1 MLLNTMLLLSG
12 GDFFSRWLE
21 GWNLGGLIL
30 VLIGAA
36 LIIIEMLIPGFGIAG
51 ISGAAAV
58 IAGLIIGSNDPIS
71 ALFSVAILVVIL
83 SIAAVI
89 IFKVVFGKR
98 KTAKNSRIVLNES
111 IAAEATDRVTAESA
125 ELIGKQGIA
134 LTALRLSGVL
144 HLSTENVTMCLPTV
158 NSLQK
163 MNRLLFVPLKVCA
176 SAFDARTK
184 RNDSSSLTP
193 ERSFIHTQ

>member
-1 MLLNTMLLLSG
+1 MLQNTMLLLSG

-98 KTAKNSRIVLNES
+98 KSDKNSRIVLNES

-134 LTALRLSGVL
+134 LTALRPSGAALINGKRYDVL
-144 HLSTENVTMCLPTV
+144 ADGEFIAKDEPIV
-158 NSLQK
+158 
-163 MNRLLFVPLKVCA
+163 VCA
-176 SAFDARTK
+176 VEGLRISVRRPNEA
-184 RNDSSSLTP
+184 
-193 ERSFIHTQ
+193 E

>member
-71 ALFSVAILVVIL
+71 ALFSVAILVAIL

-89 IFKVVFGKR
+89 IFKVFKVVFGKR
-98 KTAKNSRIVLNES
+98 KSGKNSRIVLNES

-134 LTALRLSGVL
+134 LTALRPSGAALINGKRYDVL
-144 HLSTENVTMCLPTV
+144 ADGEFIAKDEPIV
-158 NSLQK
+158 
-163 MNRLLFVPLKVCA
+163 VCA
-176 SAFDARTK
+176 VEGLRISVRRPNEA
-184 RNDSSSLTP
+184 
-193 ERSFIHTQ
+193 E

>member
-98 KTAKNSRIVLNES
+98 KNDKNSRIVLNES

-134 LTALRLSGVL
+134 LTALRPSGAALINGKRYDVL
-144 HLSTENVTMCLPTV
+144 ADGEFIAKDEPIVVCTV
-158 NSLQK
+158 EGLRISVRRPN
-163 MNRLLFVPLKVCA
+163 
-176 SAFDARTK
+176 
-184 RNDSSSLTP
+184 
-193 ERSFIHTQ
+193 EEE

>member
-83 SIAAVI
+83 SIAA
-89 IFKVVFGKR
+89 
-98 KTAKNSRIVLNES
+98 
-111 IAAEATDRVTAESA
+111 EATDRVTAESA
-125 ELIGKQGIA
+125 GLIGKQGIA
-134 LTALRLSGVL
+134 LTALRPSGAALINGKRYDVL
-144 HLSTENVTMCLPTV
+144 ADGEFIAKDEPIV
-158 NSLQK
+158 
-163 MNRLLFVPLKVCA
+163 VCA
-176 SAFDARTK
+176 VEGLRISVRRPNEA
-184 RNDSSSLTP
+184 
-193 ERSFIHTQ
+193 E

>member
-30 VLIGAA
+30 VLIGAT

-111 IAAEATDRVTAESA
+111 IAAEADRPRDRRISRAHRQTGDCAH
-125 ELIGKQGIA
+125 
-134 LTALRLSGVL
+134 ALRPSGA
-144 HLSTENVTMCLPTV
+144 HLSTENVTMCLPDGE
-158 NSLQK
+158 SLQK
-163 MNRLLFVPLKVCA
+163 MNRSLFVPLKVCA
-176 SAFDARTK
+176 SAF
-184 RNDSSSLTP
+184 
-193 ERSFIHTQ
+193 

>member
-98 KTAKNSRIVLNES
+98 KSGKNSRIVLNES

-125 ELIGKQGIA
+125 ERHRQTGDCAHCAAAERCCTYQRK
-134 LTALRLSGVL
+134 TLR
-144 HLSTENVTMCLPTV
+144 
-158 NSLQK
+158 
-163 MNRLLFVPLKVCA
+163 CA
-176 SAFDARTK
+176 CR
-184 RNDSSSLTP
+184 R
-193 ERSFIHTQ
+193 

>member
-83 SIAAVI
+83 SIAVI

-98 KTAKNSRIVLNES
+98 KNGKNSRIVLNES

-134 LTALRLSGVL
+134 LTALRPSGAALINGKRYDVL
-144 HLSTENVTMCLPTV
+144 ADGEFIAKDEPIV
-158 NSLQK
+158 
-163 MNRLLFVPLKVCA
+163 VCA
-176 SAFDARTK
+176 VEGLRISVRRPNEA
-184 RNDSSSLTP
+184 
-193 ERSFIHTQ
+193 E

>member
-36 LIIIEMLIPGFGIAG
+36 LIIVEMLIPGFGIAG

-98 KTAKNSRIVLNES
+98 KSGKNSRIVLNES
-111 IAAEATDRVTAESA
+111 IAAEMLPDRVGQAHPRGRSLPAAQPADRGHDRESV
-125 ELIGKQGIA
+125 
-134 LTALRLSGVL
+134 SGHA
-144 HLSTENVTMCLPTV
+144 HL
-158 NSLQK
+158 
-163 MNRLLFVPLKVCA
+163 
-176 SAFDARTK
+176 
-184 RNDSSSLTP
+184 
-193 ERSFIHTQ
+193 

>member
-98 KTAKNSRIVLNES
+98 EKRAKTPASCLTKALQRK
-111 IAAEATDRVTAESA
+111 RPTA
-125 ELIGKQGIA
+125 
-134 LTALRLSGVL
+134 
-144 HLSTENVTMCLPTV
+144 
-158 NSLQK
+158 
-163 MNRLLFVPLKVCA
+163 
-176 SAFDARTK
+176 
-184 RNDSSSLTP
+184 
-193 ERSFIHTQ
+193 

>member
-51 ISGAAAV
+51 AAAV

-98 KTAKNSRIVLNES
+98 KSGKNSRIVLNES

-134 LTALRLSGVL
+134 LTALRPSGAALINGKRYDVL
-144 HLSTENVTMCLPTV
+144 ADGEFIAKDEPIV
-158 NSLQK
+158 
-163 MNRLLFVPLKVCA
+163 VCA
-176 SAFDARTK
+176 VEGLRISVRRPNEA
-184 RNDSSSLTP
+184 
-193 ERSFIHTQ
+193 E

>member
-89 IFKVVFGKR
+89 IFGKR
-98 KTAKNSRIVLNES
+98 KSGKNSRIVLNES

-134 LTALRLSGVL
+134 LTALRPSGAALINGKRYDVL
-144 HLSTENVTMCLPTV
+144 ADGEFIAKDEPIV
-158 NSLQK
+158 
-163 MNRLLFVPLKVCA
+163 VCA
-176 SAFDARTK
+176 VEGLRISVRRPNEA
-184 RNDSSSLTP
+184 
-193 ERSFIHTQ
+193 E

>member
-36 LIIIEMLIPGFGIAG
+36 LIIVEMLIPGFGIAG

-89 IFKVVFGKR
+89 IFKVVFGNG
-98 KTAKNSRIVLNES
+98 KTAKTPASCLTKALQRK
-111 IAAEATDRVTAESA
+111 RPTA
-125 ELIGKQGIA
+125 
-134 LTALRLSGVL
+134 
-144 HLSTENVTMCLPTV
+144 
-158 NSLQK
+158 
-163 MNRLLFVPLKVCA
+163 
-176 SAFDARTK
+176 
-184 RNDSSSLTP
+184 
-193 ERSFIHTQ
+193 

>member
-1 MLLNTMLLLSG
+1 MLLNTLLLLSG

-89 IFKVVFGKR
+89 IFKLFSANGKAAKTPASCLTKALQR
-98 KTAKNSRIVLNES
+98 KRPTA
-111 IAAEATDRVTAESA
+111 
-125 ELIGKQGIA
+125 
-134 LTALRLSGVL
+134 
-144 HLSTENVTMCLPTV
+144 
-158 NSLQK
+158 
-163 MNRLLFVPLKVCA
+163 
-176 SAFDARTK
+176 
-184 RNDSSSLTP
+184 
-193 ERSFIHTQ
+193 

>member
-134 LTALRLSGVL
+134 LTALRPSGAAL
-144 HLSTENVTMCLPTV
+144 INGKRYSM
-158 NSLQK
+158 
-163 MNRLLFVPLKVCA
+163 LFCIPNTCY
-176 SAFDARTK
+176 
-184 RNDSSSLTP
+184 
-193 ERSFIHTQ
+193 RSFFISLLIINRELWFCIRRS

>member
-83 SIAAVI
+83 SIAAV
-89 IFKVVFGKR
+89 
-98 KTAKNSRIVLNES
+98 
-111 IAAEATDRVTAESA
+111 
-125 ELIGKQGIA
+125 
-134 LTALRLSGVL
+134 L

-163 MNRLLFVPLKVCA
+163 MNRSLFVPLKVCA

-193 ERSFIHTQ
+193 KRSFIHTQ

>member
-1 MLLNTMLLLSG
+1 M
-12 GDFFSRWLE
+12 
-21 GWNLGGLIL
+21 
-30 VLIGAA
+30 LIGAA

-71 ALFSVAILVVIL
+71 ALFSVAILVAIL

-98 KTAKNSRIVLNES
+98 KSGKNSRIVLNES

-134 LTALRLSGVL
+134 LTALRPSGAALINGKRYDVL
-144 HLSTENVTMCLPTV
+144 ADGEFIA
-158 NSLQK
+158 K
-163 MNRLLFVPLKVCA
+163 MNRSLFVPLKVCA

>member
-71 ALFSVAILVVIL
+71 ALFSVAIL

-98 KTAKNSRIVLNES
+98 KNGKNSRIVLNES

-125 ELIGKQGIA
+125 ELIGKQGLA
-134 LTALRLSGVL
+134 LTALRPSGAALINGKRYDVL
-144 HLSTENVTMCLPTV
+144 ADGEFIAKDEPIV
-158 NSLQK
+158 
-163 MNRLLFVPLKVCA
+163 VCA
-176 SAFDARTK
+176 VEGLRISVRRPNEA
-184 RNDSSSLTP
+184 
-193 ERSFIHTQ
+193 E

>member
-98 KTAKNSRIVLNES
+98 KNGKNSRIVLNES

-125 ELIGKQGIA
+125 ELSANRG
-134 LTALRLSGVL
+134 LRSLRCGRAVL

-163 MNRLLFVPLKVCA
+163 MNRSLFVPLKVCA

>member
-111 IAAEATDRVTAESA
+111 IAADVTAESA
-125 ELIGKQGIA
+125 GLIGKQGIA
-134 LTALRLSGVL
+134 LTALRPSGAALINGKRYDVL
-144 HLSTENVTMCLPTV
+144 ADGEFIAKDEPIV
-158 NSLQK
+158 
-163 MNRLLFVPLKVCA
+163 VCA
-176 SAFDARTK
+176 VEGLRISVRRPNEA
-184 RNDSSSLTP
+184 
-193 ERSFIHTQ
+193 E

>member
-58 IAGLIIGSNDPIS
+58 IAGLIIGSNDPI
-71 ALFSVAILVVIL
+71 LVVIL

-98 KTAKNSRIVLNES
+98 KNDKNSRIVLNES

-134 LTALRLSGVL
+134 LTALRPSGAALINGKRYDVL
-144 HLSTENVTMCLPTV
+144 ADGEFIAKDEPIV
-158 NSLQK
+158 
-163 MNRLLFVPLKVCA
+163 VCA
-176 SAFDARTK
+176 VEGLRISVRRPNEA
-184 RNDSSSLTP
+184 
-193 ERSFIHTQ
+193 E

>member
-98 KTAKNSRIVLNES
+98 KNGKNSRIVLNES

-134 LTALRLSGVL
+134 LTALRPSGA
-144 HLSTENVTMCLPTV
+144 HLSTKTLRCACRPV

-163 MNRLLFVPLKVCA
+163 MNRSLFVPLKVCA

>member
-111 IAAEATDRVTAESA
+111 IAAEATDRVTAESSGA
-125 ELIGKQGIA
+125 ALINGKRYDVLADGEFIA
-134 LTALRLSGVL
+134 KDEPIV
-144 HLSTENVTMCLPTV
+144 
-158 NSLQK
+158 
-163 MNRLLFVPLKVCA
+163 VCA
-176 SAFDARTK
+176 VEGLRISVRRPNET
-184 RNDSSSLTP
+184 
-193 ERSFIHTQ
+193 E

>member
-83 SIAAVI
+83 AILGGY
-89 IFKVVFGKR
+89 F
-98 KTAKNSRIVLNES
+98 TASYFMKKADREYDMFEDLKEKAN
-111 IAAEATDRVTAESA
+111 AT
-125 ELIGKQGIA
+125 L
-134 LTALRLSGVL
+134 
-144 HLSTENVTMCLPTV
+144 
-158 NSLQK
+158 
-163 MNRLLFVPLKVCA
+163 
-176 SAFDARTK
+176 
-184 RNDSSSLTP
+184 
-193 ERSFIHTQ
+193 

>member
-98 KTAKNSRIVLNES
+98 KNGKNSRIVLNES
-111 IAAEATDRVTAESA
+111 LRGSDRPRDRRISRAHR
-125 ELIGKQGIA
+125 KQGIA
-134 LTALRLSGVL
+134 LTALRPSGAALINGKRYDVL
-144 HLSTENVTMCLPTV
+144 ADGEFIAKDEPIV
-158 NSLQK
+158 
-163 MNRLLFVPLKVCA
+163 VCA
-176 SAFDARTK
+176 VEDLRISVRRPNEA
-184 RNDSSSLTP
+184 
-193 ERSFIHTQ
+193 E